1 MILAQIRS
9 EFLRLRLYTFEWSPF
24 TALWALP
31 TDHFHFWRQD
41 GAVRI
46 LCRISSY
53 HAHSDESF
61 RNILKRWNRNS
72 NSEIPE
78 YDVYSI
84 LDNDNF
90 SLFTSHVAE
99 FLVLKTINTKSYI
112 SQLTPF
118 QKFQLC
124 YLIIDFM
131 VHNFYHQW
139 MITQFSLLWRFW

>member
-9 EFLRLRLYTFEWSPF
+9 EFLRLRLHTFERAPF

-31 TDHFHFWRQD
+31 TGHFHFWRQD

-46 LCRISSY
+46 LCRTSSY
-53 HAHSDESF
+53 HAHSDESL

-72 NSEIPE
+72 NNEIPE

-84 LDNDNF
+84 LDNNNF
-90 SLFTSHVAE
+90 SLFTSHVTE

-112 SQLTPF
+112 SKLTPF
-118 QKFQLC
+118 QMCQL
-124 YLIIDFM
+124 LIYSM
-131 VHNFYHQW
+131 VLNFYHQW
-139 MITQFSLLWRFW
+139 MITQSSLLWRFW

>member
-9 EFLRLRLYTFEWSPF
+9 EFLRLRLYTFERSPF

-31 TDHFHFWRQD
+31 TGDFHFWRQD

-46 LCRISSY
+46 LCRTSSY
-53 HAHSDESF
+53 HAHSDESL

-72 NSEIPE
+72 NNETPE